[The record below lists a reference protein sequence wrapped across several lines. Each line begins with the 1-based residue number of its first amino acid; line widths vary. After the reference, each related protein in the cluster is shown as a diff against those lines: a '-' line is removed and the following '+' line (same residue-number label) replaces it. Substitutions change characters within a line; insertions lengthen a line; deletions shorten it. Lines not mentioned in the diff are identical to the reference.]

1 MSIEPHGDGPE
12 GLGPEEVGHA
22 SGLVPE
28 VHRQGSLSRV
38 GGFARGCWR
47 ELQKV
52 HWPDRRQ
59 VMQAT
64 GVVLGFVIVAGAF
77 LGLADLASSHLVKL
91 ILK

>member
-1 MSIEPHGDGPE
+1 MTVEPHGDGPE
-12 GLGPEEVGHA
+12 GLGPEEVGEA
-22 SGLVPE
+22 TGLAPE
-28 VHRQGSLSRV
+28 AHRPSSLPRV
-38 GGFARGCWR
+38 VGFARGCWR

-64 GVVLGFVIVAGAF
+64 GVVVAFVIVAGAF
-77 LGLADLASSHLVKL
+77 LGIADLASSHLVKL